1 MTNTNGRE
9 RSEYVVCIDNSDY
22 AASLQRHKIYR
33 VIDDAAGRAAGD
45 TRIIDE
51 SGEDYL
57 YPSERFIPIIL
68 PAEVKE
74 ELAFD

>member
-22 AASLQRHKIYR
+22 AASLERHKIYH
-33 VIDDAAGRAAGD
+33 VIDDAAARAAGD
-45 TRIIDE
+45 TRVIDE

-57 YPSERFIPIIL
+57 YPSERFIAINL
-68 PAEVKE
+68 PAEVE
-74 ELAFD
+74 QALAAD